1 MRNQVQYCFPCHRFH
16 PWSWMSLELVA
27 EEVLLKPSL
36 GPATKF
42 LWVPGKGQLILWQER
57 SREGDGLSSLA
68 KVCRIQGSL
77 LSNPALL
84 HVHGKKSRIREESIF
99 AATLSWSL

>member
-1 MRNQVQYCFPCHRFH
+1 
-16 PWSWMSLELVA
+16 MSLELVA

-42 LWVPGKGQLILWQER
+42 LWVPGKGQLILWQEG

-77 LSNPALL
+77 LSSPALL